1 MLDTTT
7 ALNQDPESLV
17 AEYVNNPSP
26 ALKDLIT
33 LEYTGMVERLARR
46 FSGIEPFEDLV
57 QVGYIGL
64 LNALSKFDPAAGVR
78 FNTYATHLVL
88 GEIKHYLRD
97 KTGTIRHPAWLQ
109 ELRHKVQKASAK
121 LQGELGRAPTEE
133 EIAREAGVTED
144 AVRDALATADLLKV
158 ASLDGAPGDEDDSES
173 DIDRLDGGLINSD
186 SVSMEEKMVLH
197 HAISQLRE
205 LEQEVLVL
213 FHFDSLNQTEIAGR
227 LGISCN
233 YVSHIL
239 RQCHSKLR
247 KILSVQEAQ
256 EMQAESVNDE
266 MVLCSTTGLYSESYL
281 KSRLNEEV
289 HRVMGT
295 DDAVSLVTFEL
306 RGLQAYKQFYGAQS
320 AAELLADMG
329 DLLKG
334 SVRGLDIVC
343 RMGPGGFAVILPSTG
358 LTAETAKKRIEQ
370 QVRPWLEVRV
380 GRGSAMKLLVGWSTA
395 PQESASAKS
404 LIESAKQRG
413 LEASHEEEVRKAA

>member
-7 ALNQDPESLV
+7 ALNQDPEFLV
-17 AEYVNNPSP
+17 AEYVKAPSS
-26 ALKDLIT
+26 ALKDQIT
-33 LEYTGMVERLARR
+33 LHYSGMVERLARK

-64 LNALSKFDPAAGVR
+64 LNALSKFDPEAGVR

-121 LQGELGRAPTEE
+121 LQGELGRTPTEE

-158 ASLDGAPGDEDDSES
+158 ASLDGGMGDEDESES
-173 DIDRLDGGLINSD
+173 DIDRLDGGLISSD

-247 KILSVQEAQ
+247 KILVVQEAQ
-256 EMQAESVNDE
+256 EMQAEAVNDD

-295 DDAVSLVTFEL
+295 EDAVSLVTFEL

-320 AAELLADMG
+320 ASELLADMG

-334 SVRGLDIVC
+334 GVRGLDIVC
-343 RMGPGGFAVILPSTG
+343 RMGPGGFAVILPATG
-358 LTAETAKKRIEQ
+358 MTAETAKKRIEQ

-395 PQESASAKS
+395 PNEAASAKS
-404 LIESAKQRG
+404 LIEMAKQRG
-413 LEASHEEEVRKAA
+413 VDSSQEDEVRKAA